1 MLDELPGVIIILII
15 LQCNNINNINNSTV
29 HSRSVSDIFYINLI
43 A

>member
-1 MLDELPGVIIILII
+1 MLDELCTKPIF
-15 LQCNNINNINNSTV
+15 NNITV